1 MKKEERKVA
10 TALKYEKNSDRAPK
24 VVAKGLGLIAEKIME
39 IAAENEVQVYK
50 DENLAKQL
58 YNLSIGEE
66 IPPELY
72 NAVAE
77 VLAFIARLD
86 KLKEK

>member
-1 MKKEERKVA
+1 MGKPTIA
-10 TALKYEKNSDRAPK
+10 NALKYNPENDSAPRVIAQGRGFTADKIKELAKKNGIP
-24 VVAKGLGLIAEKIME
+24 
-39 IAAENEVQVYK
+39 VYK
-50 DENLAKQL
+50 DEKLSKQL

-72 NAVAE
+72 NVVAE

-86 KLKEK
+86 DN

>member
-1 MKKEERKVA
+1 MKKDDRKVA
-10 TALKYEKNSDRAPK
+10 AALKYEKNSGRAPK

-39 IAAENEVQVYK
+39 IAEENEVQVYK

-58 YNLSIGEE
+58 YNLSIGDE

-86 KLKEK
+86 KMKEK

>member
-1 MKKEERKVA
+1 MKKDDRKVA
-10 TALKYEKNSDRAPK
+10 AALKYEKNSDRAPK

-39 IAAENEVQVYK
+39 IAEENEVQVYK

-58 YNLSIGEE
+58 YNLSIGDE

-86 KLKEK
+86 KMKEK

>member
-1 MKKEERKVA
+1 MKKRSIA
-10 TALKYEKNSDRAPK
+10 NALKYSQSEDSAPK
-24 VVAKGLGLIAEKIME
+24 VVAKGKGFTAEKIKE
-39 IAAENEVQVYK
+39 LAEKNGIPVYK
-50 DENLAKQL
+50 DEKLSTQL

-72 NAVAE
+72 NVVAE

-86 KLKEK
+86 NN

>member
-1 MKKEERKVA
+1 MKKNSIA
-10 TALKYEKNSDRAPK
+10 NALKYSPGEDGAPK
-24 VVAKGLGLIAEKIME
+24 VVAKGKGFTAEKIKE
-39 IAAENEVQVYK
+39 LAKQSGIPVYK
-50 DENLAKQL
+50 DEKLSKQL

-72 NAVAE
+72 DVVAE

-86 KLKEK
+86 NM

>member
-10 TALKYEKNSDRAPK
+10 AALKYEKNSDRAPK

-39 IAAENEVQVYK
+39 IASENEVQVYK

>member
-1 MKKEERKVA
+1 MKKKPIA
-10 TALKYEKNSDRAPK
+10 NALRYNSENDTAPK
-24 VVAKGLGLIAEKIME
+24 VIAQGVGFTAEKIKE
-39 IAAENEVQVYK
+39 IANENDIPVYK
-50 DENLAKQL
+50 DEKLSKQL

-72 NAVAE
+72 NVVAE

-86 KLKEK
+86 KE

>member
-1 MKKEERKVA
+1 MRKDDRKVA
-10 TALKYEKNSDRAPK
+10 AALKYEKNSDRAPK

-39 IAAENEVQVYK
+39 IAEENEVQVYR

-86 KLKEK
+86 KMKEK